1 MADVGWRLTCVY
13 RVPALYVSCQGI
25 CMLGTVVYIVYISP
39 CAMCILGLYHKQTDH
54 KLQTVVIESMYIEA
68 VSTPFLGSKPLFK
81 L

>member
-39 CAMCILGLYHKQTDH
+39 RAMCILGLYHKL
-54 KLQTVVIESMYIEA
+54 KTVVIESMYIEA
-68 VSTPFLGSKPLFK
+68 VSTPFLGPKPLF
-81 L
+81 